1 MATLEQLAEGIKR
14 AHAAGD
20 AASVR
25 KLGAAYRA
33 MQSSRVADM
42 PPAGAKPGSR
52 EYADWA
58 MTQAR
63 AGKKLRQVSEA
74 PEFEAP
80 KPTGLMDKA
89 FTAAGSFIEGVP
101 LVGSTAI
108 DLAKTARA
116 GIQGMTREEADQEFQ
131 ALKEAN
137 PITAGVGNVA
147 GSIAGLAPLGATA
160 LGGRLLGMTGNI
172 GSRMLYGAGSGAA
185 ISGADT
191 LTRGGS
197 LEDAKNSA
205 LTGGA
210 FGLAFPVA
218 GAAFRKVVSPA
229 AKTAT
234 DTAADLLRRE
244 GVELTAGQATGR
256 KGLRAFEGK
265 IGGGAASDLVERQ
278 GRQFTAA
285 ALRRAG
291 VDADVASPEVID
303 NAFTNIGGQ
312 FDGLISRNAIRP
324 DNMLLVRDLPAVW
337 RQFEGSTGPSTRPPV
352 IERILNDI
360 YGAGAAGPI
369 SGAWYKAQRTALGN
383 LTKSSNPELAEAAR
397 GIMSALDSAM
407 ERTLSRAGSPDVGA
421 WREARRLYK
430 NMLVI
435 EDAVTRGGAA
445 ADGVITPQALRD
457 AAIQQNKRAFARGRN
472 EFTRLANAGVAKMK
486 PLPEGSTSIMPVGAS
501 LGASLGAGLG
511 GIPGAVIGGITGAAV
526 PFAAGRGM
534 LSRAGRAYLGNRV
547 AAGGRPLPALPPAVL
562 SLERTR
568 EREPVEIEVR
578 GGAL

>member
-20 AASVR
+20 AASVQ

-33 MQSSRVADM
+33 MQASRVADM

-160 LGGRLLGMTGNI
+160 VGGKLLGMTGNI
-172 GSRMLYGAGSGAA
+172 GSRLLYGAGSGAA

-205 LTGGA
+205 LMGGA

-229 AKTAT
+229 AKTAI
-234 DTAADLLRRE
+234 DKAADLLKKE

-256 KGLRAFEGK
+256 KGLRALEGK

-324 DNMLLVRDLPAVW
+324 DPLLARDIRSTW

-407 ERTLSRAGSPDVGA
+407 ERTLSRAGSPDLGA

-435 EDAVTRGGAA
+435 EDAVTRGGTQA

>member
-20 AASVR
+20 AVSVQ

-33 MQSSRVADM
+33 MQASRVADM

-63 AGKKLRQVSEA
+63 AGKKLPQVSEA
-74 PEFEAP
+74 PEFETP

-108 DLAKTARA
+108 DLAKNARSA
-116 GIQGMTREEADQEFQ
+116 IQGMTREEADQEFQ

-137 PITAGVGNVA
+137 PITATAGNIA

-160 LGGRLLGMTGNI
+160 VGGRLLGMTGNI

-197 LEDAKNSA
+197 LEDAKNAA

-210 FGLAFPVA
+210 FGLAFPAA
-218 GAAFRKVVSPA
+218 GAVFRKAVSPM

-234 DTAADLLRRE
+234 DRAADLLKRE

-256 KGLRAFEGK
+256 KGLRAIEGK

-285 ALRRAG
+285 ALKRAG
-291 VDADVASPEVID
+291 IDADVASPEVID
-303 NAFTNIGGQ
+303 NAFTNIGSQ

-324 DNMLLVRDLPAVW
+324 DPLLARDIRSTW

-352 IERILNDI
+352 IERIINDI
-360 YGAGAAGPI
+360 YGAGTAGPI
-369 SGAWYKAQRTALGN
+369 SGAWYKSQRTALGK

-397 GIMSALDSAM
+397 GLMHALDRAM
-407 ERTLSRAGSPDVGA
+407 ERTLSRAGSPDLGA

-435 EDAVTRGGAA
+435 EDASTRV
-445 ADGVITPQALRD
+445 ADGVITPQALRA
-457 AAIQQNKRAFARGRN
+457 AAINQNRSAFARGRN
-472 EFTRLANAGVAKMK
+472 EFTKLANAGVAKMT
-486 PLPEGSTSIMPVGAS
+486 PLPAGSSSIMPVGAS
-501 LGASLGAGLG
+501 LGASIGAGLG
-511 GIPGAVIGGITGAAV
+511 GIPGAVIGGITGATV
-526 PFAAGRGM
+526 PWAAGRGM